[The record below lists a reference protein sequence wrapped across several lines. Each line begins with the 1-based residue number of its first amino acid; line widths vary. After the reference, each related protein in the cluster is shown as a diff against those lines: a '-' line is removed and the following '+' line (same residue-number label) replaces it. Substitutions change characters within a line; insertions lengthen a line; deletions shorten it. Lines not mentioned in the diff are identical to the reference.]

1 MNCVV
6 IGGGGFIG
14 QWLTRRLLDSGRSV
28 VVLGRRPAAPQGL
41 DARARY
47 VGGDYGDPALASSL
61 LAAADE
67 VVDLAYATVPK
78 SSFDDPVFDLNM
90 NLQPAVN
97 LLQAAVNKP
106 HIRKLVLVSSGGTV
120 YGHAV
125 TTPIAET
132 HPTDPVSP
140 YGITKL
146 AIEKYGLMFHRLYG
160 VPVVVVRPG
169 NAYGEG
175 QAPFRGQGFVATA
188 IASMLEGRPLTVFGG
203 DEVIRD
209 YVHVDDIA
217 AAIVA
222 ALDVGEAGTCYNAG
236 SGLGHSTQEVLDLIE
251 GHARHQ
257 GVETEVIPMPA
268 RPFDVKVNVLDC
280 TRLQLASGWRAH
292 IALADGVKRAWDC
305 LSPVKCAADQGAPHA
320 SPSSTRGI
328 DH

>member
-1 MNCVV
+1 MNCLL

-28 VVLGRRPAAPQGL
+28 VVLGRRPTAPGGL
-41 DARARY
+41 DTRARY

-61 LAAADE
+61 LAEANE

-175 QAPFRGQGFVATA
+175 QVPFRGQGFVATA

-203 DEVIRD
+203 DEVVRD

-217 AAIVA
+217 SAIVA
-222 ALDVGEAGTCYNAG
+222 ALNLGEAGSCYNAG
-236 SGLGHSTQEVLDLIE
+236 TGIGHNTQQVLDMIA
-251 GHARHQ
+251 GHAQ
-257 GVETEVIPMPA
+257 QSGVKTEVTHQPA
-268 RPFDVKVNVLDC
+268 RTFDVKVNVLDC
-280 TRLQLASGWRAH
+280 ARLEAVSGWRARV
-292 IALADGVKRAWDC
+292 LLVEGVDRAWQWLAQPATR
-305 LSPVKCAADQGAPHA
+305 LSPSAPHC
-320 SPSSTRGI
+320 
-328 DH
+328 

>member
-188 IASMLEGRPLTVFGG
+188 IASMLEGMPLTVFGG
-203 DEVIRD
+203 NEVVRD
-209 YVHVDDIA
+209 YIHVDDIA
-217 AAIVA
+217 TAIVA
-222 ALDVGEAGTCYNAG
+222 ALDIGEAGICYNAG
-236 SGLGHSTQEVLDLIE
+236 TGVGHSTQDLLALIS
-251 GHARHQ
+251 GYARQHDA
-257 GVETEVIPMPA
+257 EPEVIHMPI
-268 RPFDVKVNVLDC
+268 RPFDVKVNVLNC
-280 TRLQLASGWRAH
+280 ARLGAVSGWRAQ
-292 IALADGVKRAWDC
+292 IALTEGVDRAWHW
-305 LSPVKCAADQGAPHA
+305 LAQHA
-320 SPSSTRGI
+320 TRI
-328 DH
+328 PPFTA